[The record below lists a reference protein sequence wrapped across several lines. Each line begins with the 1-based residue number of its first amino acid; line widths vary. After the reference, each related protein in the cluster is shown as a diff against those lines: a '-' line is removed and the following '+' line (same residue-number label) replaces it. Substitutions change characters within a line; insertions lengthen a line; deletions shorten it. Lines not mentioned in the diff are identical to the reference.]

1 MTPGT
6 TAAGT
11 DFLSS
16 DYGRKYKK
24 HSVSIFD
31 SLYVNALQE
40 YSLRQFKIWTIF
52 DFGFDYADKTTDHLP
67 VNRSKWS
74 HSPWI
79 FKLKLENGQSIF
91 VTESNILYLT
101 QFNS

>member
-31 SLYVNALQE
+31 SLYVNVLQE
-40 YSLRQFKIWTIF
+40 YSLRQSEPF
-52 DFGFDYADKTTDHLP
+52 L
-67 VNRSKWS
+67 
-74 HSPWI
+74 
-79 FKLKLENGQSIF
+79 
-91 VTESNILYLT
+91 ILALT
-101 QFNS
+101 MPTKQPITYR

>member
-31 SLYVNALQE
+31 SLYVNVLQE
-40 YSLRQFKIWTIF
+40 YSLRQ
-52 DFGFDYADKTTDHLP
+52 
-67 VNRSKWS
+67 S
-74 HSPWI
+74 
-79 FKLKLENGQSIF
+79 E
-91 VTESNILYLT
+91 
-101 QFNS
+101 QF